1 MEEVHELFK
10 IEMLGIELGITSSLI
25 IQWIVIILLAILS
38 IILTRNLRKVPDKK
52 QSILEI
58 MVSSVTNLVRE
69 NMGEH
74 YKTFVP
80 LIGTFMIYILIL
92 NLIPLI
98 GFKAPTEDL
107 SVTLGLGVITFL
119 VIQSYTIKKI
129 GIIHYFTGFAKPIPM
144 LLPINIIERIMLPV
158 SLSLRLFG
166 NITAG
171 AVIMKLLYDALSSLN
186 LFAQLAIPV
195 PLHFYF
201 DAFDGVIQ
209 MIIFVMLTMINI
221 KVISEH

>member
-10 IEMLGIELGITSSLI
+10 IPIFGFQLGITSSLI
-25 IQWIVIILLAILS
+25 IQWIVIVLITVCS
-38 IILTRNLRKVPDKK
+38 IILTRNLKQIPDKR
-52 QSILEI
+52 QSALEI
-58 MVSSVTNLVRE
+58 AVTTVSNLVRE
-69 NMGEH
+69 NMGVN
-74 YKTFVP
+74 YKAFVP
-80 LIGTFMIYILIL
+80 FIGTFMIYIVIL

-119 VIQSYTIKKI
+119 IIQAYTIKKI
-129 GIIHYFTGFAKPIPM
+129 GIIHYFTGFTKPIPM

-158 SLSLRLFG
+158 SLCLRLFG

-171 AVIMKLLYDALSSLN
+171 AVIMKLLYDALGSLN
-186 LFAQLAIPV
+186 MFAQLAIPV

-201 DAFDGVIQ
+201 DVFDGVIQ

>member
-10 IEMLGIELGITSSLI
+10 IRVLGLELGITSSLI
-25 IQWIVIILLAILS
+25 IQWIVIILVAVFS
-38 IILTRNLRKVPDKK
+38 IILTRNLKKIPDKR
-52 QSILEI
+52 QSALEI
-58 MVSSVTNLVRE
+58 VVSTVANLVRE
-69 NMGEH
+69 NMGES
-74 YKTFVP
+74 YKTFIP
-80 LIGTFMIYILIL
+80 FIGTFMIYIVIL

-107 SVTLGLGVITFL
+107 SVALGLGIITFL
-119 VIQSYTIKKI
+119 IIQAYTIKKI

-158 SLSLRLFG
+158 SLCLRLFG

-171 AVIMKLLYDALSSLN
+171 AVIMKLLYDALGSLN
-186 LFAQLAIPV
+186 MFAQLAIPV

-201 DAFDGVIQ
+201 DVFDGVIQ

>member
-1 MEEVHELFK
+1 MEEVHQLIK
-10 IEMLGIELGITSSLI
+10 IPVLGFQLGITSSLI
-25 IQWIVIILLAILS
+25 IQWIVIILLTVCS
-38 IILTRNLRKVPDKK
+38 IVLTRNLKKVPDRR
-52 QSILEI
+52 QSALEI
-58 MVSSVTNLVRE
+58 AITTVSNLVRE
-69 NMGEH
+69 NMGVH
-74 YKTFVP
+74 YKAFVP
-80 LIGTFMIYILIL
+80 LIGTFMIYIVIL

-107 SVTLGLGVITFL
+107 SVALGLGVITFL
-119 VIQSYTIKKI
+119 IIQAYTIKKI

-158 SLSLRLFG
+158 SLCLRLFG

-171 AVIMKLLYDALSSLN
+171 AVIMKLLYDALGSLN
-186 LFAQLAIPV
+186 VFAQLVIPV

-201 DAFDGVIQ
+201 DVFDGVIQ